1 MARYSLE
8 ISRTAE
14 KQLRSLPSEAQQR
27 LSRAML
33 ALGTEPFP
41 PGSRGLAGHDDVF
54 RIRVGVYRVL
64 YSVINTQLIV
74 IILKVGH
81 RKDVYR

>member
-14 KQLRSLPSEAQQR
+14 KQLKKLDQADRQR
-27 LSRAML
+27 VVKAMVAL
-33 ALGTEPFP
+33 ADDPYP
-41 PGSRGLAGHDDVF
+41 RGSRKLTGYDDVF
-54 RIRVGVYRVL
+54 RIRVGSYRVI
-64 YSVINTQLIV
+64 YSVSGTKLVIV
-74 IILKVGH
+74 ILKLGH

>member
-14 KQLRSLPSEAQQR
+14 KQLKKLDQADRQR
-27 LSRAML
+27 VVKAMVAL
-33 ALGTEPFP
+33 ADDPYP
-41 PGSRGLAGHDDVF
+41 RGSRKLTGYDDVF
-54 RIRVGVYRVL
+54 RIRVGSYRVL
-64 YSVINTQLIV
+64 YSVSGTKLVIV
-74 IILKVGH
+74 ILKLGH